1 MSKLRIPHRR
11 LLPAGCLLSACSLLT
26 GCWPT
31 PYEWRHENQWDSR
44 EQIGMA
50 EASQVKLRS
59 AQSRV
64 FDTVNTQ
71 RILEA
76 VVSTMQDLNF
86 TVQVLDEELGLV
98 SGKQLL
104 ELERPASGLNFIY
117 NLYDDQRLL
126 IFSRNYL
133 DWGPFWH
140 RDDLLRLTVT
150 VRKRN
155 ETQSVVRANAQ
166 FYLKAVEN
174 PEPYQRFFNVLEKTL
189 FLEAHLF
196 KEQG

>member
-1 MSKLRIPHRR
+1 MSKLHIPHRR
-11 LLPAGCLLSACSLLT
+11 LLPACCLLSACSLLT

-104 ELERPASGLNFIY
+104 ELERPGSGLNLFY

-133 DWGPFWH
+133 NWGPFWH

-174 PEPYQRFFNVLEKTL
+174 PEPYQRFFNFLEKTL

-196 KEQG
+196 KEPG